1 MRVAAA
7 AAGALLLVA
16 CGDGPEREARRA
28 RLEVQREHLEAS
40 LDRLEA
46 RLLDGQ
52 ARARGWQ
59 ELRARHARVSAV
71 ACQVN
76 ERHAVDMARVE
87 LEDRWRA
94 AGLVVPRLAA
104 GRADL
109 SGRGGGG
116 PPVLPATRPGGA
128 TLASP

>member
-1 MRVAAA
+1 MRVAA
-7 AAGALLLVA
+7 AAGALLLMA

-40 LDRLEA
+40 LEALEV
-46 RLLDGQ
+46 RLLDG
-52 ARARGWQ
+52 RARVRAWQ
-59 ELRARHARVSAV
+59 ELRARHGQVSAV

-87 LEDRWRA
+87 LEERWRA
-94 AGLVVPRLAA
+94 AGLEVPRLAA

-109 SGRGGGG
+109 VGRGGGG